1 VEPQNWTEMRN
12 NLPMAMRSVQTQVL
26 RLLIAIAN
34 SKLPTAD
41 YRPQTA
47 DGVEPLLLSP
57 PSVWLANSVMWRFIY
72 LFMPFMI
79 IHLIVGGNRSIYA
92 QL

>member
-26 RLLIAIAN
+26 RLLIAIAI

-57 PSVWLANSVMWRFIY
+57 LPFGWLTA
-72 LFMPFMI
+72 
-79 IHLIVGGNRSIYA
+79 
-92 QL
+92 

>member
-1 VEPQNWTEMRN
+1 
-12 NLPMAMRSVQTQVL
+12 MAMRSVQTQVL
-26 RLLIAIAN
+26 RLLIAIAI

-57 PSVWLANSVMWRFIY
+57 LPFGWLTA
-72 LFMPFMI
+72 
-79 IHLIVGGNRSIYA
+79 
-92 QL
+92 